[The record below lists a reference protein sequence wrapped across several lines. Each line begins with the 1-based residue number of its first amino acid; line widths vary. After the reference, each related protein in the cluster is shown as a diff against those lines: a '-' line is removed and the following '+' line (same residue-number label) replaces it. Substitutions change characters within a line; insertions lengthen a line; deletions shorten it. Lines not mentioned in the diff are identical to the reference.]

1 LGPFLGFLSAGGD
14 EPRPIA
20 VLPRRGG
27 YAFVDS
33 VTGERR
39 RVTRSVVASI
49 QREAY
54 VFYRPL
60 PSQPLGFTDLMRSG
74 MRDLQGDL
82 GTLILI
88 SLLGGVIALLTP
100 FITRHIVDSSI
111 ARFDTIELVHLI
123 LVLAVGAVAAA
134 VFQLVR
140 GLTVLRL
147 RCRVGLSLQAALWDR
162 LISLPVPFFRRF
174 SVGDISSRAMGIEQM
189 THIMTSDITGTILTL
204 LSCMVSLGVL
214 FYFSVELAVIALAL
228 VMVFT
233 VFFAVLSVIE
243 LRHLRGWHHESGRLQ
258 GLVHGLLSGIVK
270 LRVVGA
276 ERRAFRV
283 WAEHFIRQRAHSV
296 NARTIA
302 NVREIGGI
310 AYGLCASLIFYAAV
324 GLLPAIQVGV
334 GDFLAFIAAFAQF
347 QTAAIAALAVIPTVL
362 GFIPIYERMK
372 PILVTTP
379 EVRKQLKDP
388 GHLEGT
394 VELRNISFR
403 YQDGHKVLD
412 GVTIRAEA
420 GEFIAI
426 VGPSGSGKTTCL
438 RLLLGFEQPEA
449 GDVLVDDQPLT
460 SLNPQLVRRQ
470 FGVVL
475 QDSRP
480 MVGTIFHN
488 IAGSLALSIDDVWH
502 AIRLVGLEEEIR
514 ALPMNIFTHVDQRGA
529 SFSGGQRQRLLL
541 ARALVNRPR
550 VLLLDEATSALD
562 NQAQEVVARSLT
574 ELGTTRV
581 LVAHRVSTVYNA
593 DRIYVLDHGHVVEQG
608 RYDEL
613 VRREGLFARI
623 ARRQRL

>member
-1 LGPFLGFLSAGGD
+1 
-14 EPRPIA
+14 
-20 VLPRRGG
+20 
-27 YAFVDS
+27 
-33 VTGERR
+33 
-39 RVTRSVVASI
+39 
-49 QREAY
+49 
-54 VFYRPL
+54 
-60 PSQPLGFTDLMRSG
+60 
-74 MRDLQGDL
+74 
-82 GTLILI
+82 
-88 SLLGGVIALLTP
+88 
-100 FITRHIVDSSI
+100 
-111 ARFDTIELVHLI
+111 
-123 LVLAVGAVAAA
+123 
-134 VFQLVR
+134 
-140 GLTVLRL
+140 
-147 RCRVGLSLQAALWDR
+147 
-162 LISLPVPFFRRF
+162 
-174 SVGDISSRAMGIEQM
+174 
-189 THIMTSDITGTILTL
+189 
-204 LSCMVSLGVL
+204 
-214 FYFSVELAVIALAL
+214 
-228 VMVFT
+228 
-233 VFFAVLSVIE
+233 
-243 LRHLRGWHHESGRLQ
+243 
-258 GLVHGLLSGIVK
+258 
-270 LRVVGA
+270 
-276 ERRAFRV
+276 
-283 WAEHFIRQRAHSV
+283 
-296 NARTIA
+296 
-302 NVREIGGI
+302 
-310 AYGLCASLIFYAAV
+310 
-324 GLLPAIQVGV
+324 V